1 MIWDREKFC
10 EPDTK
15 NVHQLTETDQTVRS
29 NHVKEGYEH
38 QGTGMF
44 FREVEEWE
52 FRVDT
57 GEPKDVSFTA
67 SADMGEKD
75 EKDAR
80 GRVLRENQVSIR
92 VKMEQRVPES
102 GRRVGEF
109 VDCGQKHQRAPG
121 KVWEEEKHRR
131 LE

>member
-1 MIWDREKFC
+1 M
-10 EPDTK
+10 
-15 NVHQLTETDQTVRS
+15 
-29 NHVKEGYEH
+29 
-38 QGTGMF
+38 
-44 FREVEEWE
+44 
-52 FRVDT
+52 
-57 GEPKDVSFTA
+57 SFTA

-75 EKDAR
+75 EKDERDAR

-92 VKMEQRVPES
+92 LKMEQRVPES
-102 GRRVGEF
+102 GRRVLEF

>member
-15 NVHQLTETDQTVRS
+15 NVHQLS

-44 FREVEEWE
+44 FREEEGE

-57 GEPKDVSFTA
+57 G
-67 SADMGEKD
+67 
-75 EKDAR
+75 
-80 GRVLRENQVSIR
+80 NQ
-92 VKMEQRVPES
+92 
-102 GRRVGEF
+102 
-109 VDCGQKHQRAPG
+109 
-121 KVWEEEKHRR
+121 KV
-131 LE
+131 